1 MLLRIFSFFALLCG
15 ITQALKFDLQAYP
28 TSYNVKKCISQWVP
42 RDTLVMVTI
51 KAGQGYNQRI
61 DVEISDDSPASNIY
75 LNKGDI
81 TEKKVA
87 LTTQAHAD
95 VKVCFTNTLAE
106 GFQVDSQYKRTIEF
120 HFDVGAEAVD
130 YSAVAKAEKL
140 KPMEV
145 ELYKLEKLLTE
156 VVEEMEYLRHRE
168 ARRRDTNESTNER
181 VKWFSIFSMVV
192 LVSLGIWQIFY
203 LKRFFQTKKLI

>member
-168 ARRRDTNESTNER
+168 ARRRDTNGELR
-181 VKWFSIFSMVV
+181 YF
-192 LVSLGIWQIFY
+192 
-203 LKRFFQTKKLI
+203 